1 MISQYD
7 KFIFTKLPDT
17 TLRNLAIDIR
27 AQVNMGLMS
36 DNEASEILN
45 KITAAILARE
55 VGDGEEAQCR

>member
-7 KFIFTKLPDT
+7 KFIFTQLPDT

-55 VGDGEEAQCR
+55 VGDGEEAQCS

>member
-17 TLRNLAIDIR
+17 TLRNLAIDIK

-55 VGDGEEAQCR
+55 VGDGEEVQCS

>member
-1 MISQYD
+1 MISKYD

-45 KITAAILARE
+45 KITATILARE
-55 VGDGEEAQCR
+55 VGDGEEVQCS